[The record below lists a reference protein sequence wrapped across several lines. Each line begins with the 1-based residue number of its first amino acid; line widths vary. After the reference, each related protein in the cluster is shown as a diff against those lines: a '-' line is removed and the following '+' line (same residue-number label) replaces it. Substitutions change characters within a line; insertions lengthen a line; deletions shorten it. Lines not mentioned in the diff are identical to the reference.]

1 MCFPLGAHN
10 RSLFLKDLCYYA
22 QELRKKVESER
33 SLKEQFERQL
43 QTVKDEVAAALH
55 TAQQDAAAA
64 QQQVGIR
71 HSLFFQVLAFRHPA

>member
-10 RSLFLKDLCYYA
+10 RSLFLKGLCYYA

-55 TAQQDAAAA
+55 AAQQDAAAA

-71 HSLFFQVLAFRHPA
+71 RSLFFLLAFRHPT